1 MKEKKTK
8 DLPSVEVSL
17 FCQQAAMILKAG
29 IPLYDGMEVLYQ
41 NYKDTPYSAA
51 FQKIYEGVRDGGSLY
66 EGVKAAG
73 FFPKYM
79 VHMIRAGETSGE
91 LDQVLESL
99 GDYYDRESRMQAAIR
114 SAVAY
119 PLVLV
124 IIMTAV
130 TAVLVLKVLP
140 VFTEVFLSLGTGLGG
155 TEGAVLSG
163 GMVLGR
169 IVLAAAAVLLIL
181 TLVLF
186 FIWRTGGKQMLLNAV
201 RMLPPVRRILDKQT
215 AQRFADVIAMVLNS
229 GYPLEHALELIPD
242 LLPDKRNIRKV
253 ENCRELVEKDGDFAA
268 AIEKTKI
275 FEPLHQK
282 MIRVGVEAGQTD
294 RVMERMAGIYG
305 MEVDEGIHRMV
316 SWIEPALVAV
326 LTLIIGGILLSV
338 MLPLVSIMMSIG

>member
-1 MKEKKTK
+1 MKS
-8 DLPSVEVSL
+8 LPAVEVSL

-29 IPLYDGMEVLYQ
+29 IPLYDGMEVLYDS
-41 NYKDTPYSAA
+41 YKDTAYGGA

-79 VHMIRAGETSGE
+79 VHMVHVGETAGE
-91 LDQVLESL
+91 LDRVLESL

-119 PLVLV
+119 PMVLV
-124 IIMTAV
+124 ILMTAV
-130 TAVLVLKVLP
+130 IAVLVLKVLP
-140 VFTEVFLSLGTGLGG
+140 IFTEVFLSLGTGLAG

-163 GMVLGR
+163 SAALGR
-169 IVLAAAAVLLIL
+169 IVLIAAAVLLL
-181 TLVLF
+181 LMLAVFL
-186 FIWRTGGKQMLLNAV
+186 IWCAGKRQMLLGVGQGLPAV
-201 RMLPPVRRILDKQT
+201 RRLLNQQT
-215 AQRFADVIAMVLNS
+215 AQRFAEVIAMVLNS

-242 LLPDKRNIRKV
+242 MLPDKRNMKKAQK
-253 ENCRELVEKDGDFAA
+253 CRELMEQNGDFAA
-268 AIEKTKI
+268 AVEQAGI

-316 SWIEPALVAV
+316 SWIEPALVSV

-338 MLPLVSIMMSIG
+338 MLPLVSIMLSIG

>member
-1 MKEKKTK
+1 MGEKKRK
-8 DLPSVEVSL
+8 SLPAVEVSL

-29 IPLYDGMEVLYQ
+29 IPLYDGMEVLCQ
-41 NYKDTPYSAA
+41 NYKDTPYRAA

-73 FFPKYM
+73 FFPNYM
-79 VHMIRAGETSGE
+79 VHMVQVGETSGE

-124 IIMTAV
+124 ILMTAV
-130 TAVLVLKVLP
+130 IAVLVLRVLP
-140 VFTEVFLSLGTGLGG
+140 VFTEVFLSLGTGLAG
-155 TEGAVLSG
+155 TEVAVLSG
-163 GMVLGR
+163 GVILGR
-169 IVLAAAAVLLIL
+169 IVLVVAAVLLVL
-181 TLVLF
+181 VLVLF
-186 FIWRTGGKQMLLNAV
+186 LIWKAGGKRLLLKMGQV
-201 RMLPPVRRILDKQT
+201 LPPVRRLLGQQA
-215 AQRFADVIAMVLNS
+215 AQRFADVIAMVMHS
-229 GYPLEHALELIPD
+229 GYPLGHALELIPD
-242 LLPDKRNIRKV
+242 LLPDKRSIRKAKRCQALM
-253 ENCRELVEKDGDFAA
+253 EQNGDFAA
-268 AIEKTKI
+268 AVEQTGI
-275 FEPLHQK
+275 FEPLHQR

-294 RVMERMAGIYG
+294 RVMERLAGIYDT
-305 MEVDEGIHRMV
+305 EVDEGIHRLV

>member
-1 MKEKKTK
+1 MKENKTK

-91 LDQVLESL
+91 LDQVL
-99 GDYYDRESRMQAAIR
+99 
-114 SAVAY
+114 
-119 PLVLV
+119 
-124 IIMTAV
+124 
-130 TAVLVLKVLP
+130 
-140 VFTEVFLSLGTGLGG
+140 LGTGLGG

-186 FIWRTGGKQMLLNAV
+186 FIWGESFIIWYMMRSFGIRLKKIIWRTGGKQMLLNAV

-268 AIEKTKI
+268 AIEKTEI